1 MPSPTLPGTAMDAA
15 GARVGDAEARPR
27 RRPRVVIAGG
37 GFAGL
42 AAARE
47 LRFSDVDV
55 LVIDRRNHHIFQPLL
70 YQFATAVLAPS
81 DVAAPLRQLA
91 QRQRNVSVVLG
102 EVTAIDRAERCIE
115 VVSDG
120 AERRRIRY
128 DFLVLAL
135 GVSPSYFGHDEF
147 RAHAP
152 CLKNLADAELV
163 RSRILGA
170 YERAELS
177 GDIIERGRAMTFV
190 LVGAG
195 PTGVEL
201 AASIAQMAHVT
212 LRSNFRRIDPADT
225 RVVLLEG
232 APRILGSFSE
242 ALAADAQARLRS
254 LGVEVRTGATVTA
267 VDEDGVTVGGE
278 RIATR
283 TVLWTAGV
291 QAPAITRALG
301 TEIDK
306 AGRLR
311 VGADLT
317 LAGDSAIYAVGDI
330 ASVLDRG
337 RAVPGIAQGA
347 IQQGQYAG
355 RSIEARIKSMAP
367 PAPFRYADRGTM
379 AVVGKNFA
387 LLQKGDFGT
396 SGFFTWWLWALIHLV
411 YLPQLQ
417 NRLRVQAQWLVSY
430 FSGQRGSRLIAEPL
444 PAQPPVLQTGTAS
457 PRPLAASR
465 STA

>member
-1 MPSPTLPGTAMDAA
+1 MLTLPLPSNAIDAA
-15 GARVGDAEARPR
+15 GARVRDAEDRPR
-27 RRPRVVIAGG
+27 GRPRVVIAGG

-55 LVIDRRNHHIFQPLL
+55 VVIDRRNHHIFQPLL
-70 YQFATAVLAPS
+70 YQVATAVLAPS
-81 DVAAPLRQLA
+81 DIAAPLRQLA

-102 EVTAIDRAERCIE
+102 EVAGIDRDERCIE

-120 AERRRIRY
+120 LERRRIGY

-177 GDIIERGRAMTFV
+177 NDIIERRRAMTFV

-201 AASIAQMAHVT
+201 AASIAQMARVT
-212 LRSNFRRIDPADT
+212 LRSNFRRIDPAST

-242 ALAADAQARLRS
+242 ALAQAAQARLRR
-254 LGVEVRTGATVTA
+254 LGVEVRTHATVTA
-267 VDEDGVTVGGE
+267 VDENGVAVGGE
-278 RIATR
+278 RIETR

-291 QAPAITRALG
+291 QAPALTRALG
-301 TEIDK
+301 AEVDK

-317 LAGDSAIYAVGDI
+317 LATDSSIYAVGDV

-337 RAVPGIAQGA
+337 RVVPGIAQAA
-347 IQQGQYAG
+347 IQQGRHAG
-355 RSIEARIKSMAP
+355 LSIAARVRSMAP

-387 LLQKGDFGT
+387 LLQKGNFGT
-396 SGFFTWWLWALIHLV
+396 SGFITWWLWALIHIV

-430 FSGQRGSRLIAEPL
+430 FSGQRGSRLIAEPSPL
-444 PAQPPVLQTGTAS
+444 QEAVLQAAAAS
-457 PRPLAASR
+457 PGPRAATR
-465 STA
+465 SIP

>member
-1 MPSPTLPGTAMDAA
+1 MPSLPIPGAEMDGAS
-15 GARVGDAEARPR
+15 ARVCNAEVRPR
-27 RRPRVVIAGG
+27 SRPRVVIAGG

-47 LRFSDVDV
+47 LRFCDVDV
-55 LVIDRRNHHIFQPLL
+55 MVIDRRNHHIFQPLL
-70 YQFATAVLAPS
+70 YQVATAVLAPS

-91 QRQRNVSVVLG
+91 QRQRNVSIVLG
-102 EVTAIDRAERCIE
+102 EVTGIDREKRCVE
-115 VVSDG
+115 VASDG
-120 AERRRIRY
+120 MERRLIDY

-152 CLKNLADAELV
+152 CLKTLTDAELV

-177 GDIIERGRAMTFV
+177 NDILERGRSMTFV

-201 AASIAQMAHVT
+201 AASIAQMARTT
-212 LRSNFRRIDPADT
+212 LRSNFRHIDPADT

-242 ALAADAQARLRS
+242 SLAAAAQARLGG
-254 LGVEVRTGATVTA
+254 LGVEVRTHATVTA
-267 VDEDGVTVGGE
+267 VDENGVTFGGE
-278 RIATR
+278 RIETR

-291 QAPAITRALG
+291 QAPALTRVLG

-317 LAGDSAIYAVGDI
+317 LAADSAIYAVGDI

-337 RAVPGIAQGA
+337 RPVPGIAQAA
-347 IQQGQYAG
+347 IQQGRYAG
-355 RSIEARIKSMAP
+355 LSIAARVKSMAP

-396 SGFFTWWLWALIHLV
+396 SGFLTWWLWALLHIV

-430 FSGQRGSRLIAEPL
+430 FTGQRGSRLIAEPSPVQAPIL
-444 PAQPPVLQTGTAS
+444 PAATTS
-457 PRPLAASR
+457 PRPLAAIH

>member
-1 MPSPTLPGTAMDAA
+1 MSSLPVPATAMTA
-15 GARVGDAEARPR
+15 GAGDRDAEGRPR

-47 LRFSDVDV
+47 LRFCDVDV
-55 LVIDRRNHHIFQPLL
+55 LVIDRRNHQIFQPLL
-70 YQFATAVLAPS
+70 YQVATAVLAPS

-102 EVTAIDRAERCIE
+102 EVTGIDRDERCVE
-115 VVSDG
+115 VASDG
-120 AERRRIRY
+120 LERRRIGY

-152 CLKNLADAELV
+152 CLKNLTDAEPV

-177 GDIIERGRAMTFV
+177 NDIVERNRSMTFV

-201 AASIAQMAHVT
+201 AASIAQMARVT
-212 LRSNFRRIDPADT
+212 LRSNFRRIDPALT

-242 ALAADAQARLRS
+242 ALAAAAQARLRD
-254 LGVEVRTGATVTA
+254 LDVEVRTHAMVTA
-267 VDEDGVTVGGE
+267 VDENGVTVGGE
-278 RIATR
+278 RIETR

-291 QAPAITRALG
+291 QAPALTRELG

-317 LAGDSAIYAVGDI
+317 LAADSAIYAVGDV
-330 ASVLDRG
+330 ASVTDRG
-337 RAVPGIAQGA
+337 RVVPGIAQAA
-347 IQQGQYAG
+347 IQQGRYAG
-355 RSIEARIKSMAP
+355 LSIATRVKSMAP

-417 NRLRVQAQWLVSY
+417 NRLRVQVQWLVSY
-430 FSGQRGSRLIAEPL
+430 FSGQRGSRLIAEPS
-444 PAQPPVLQTGTAS
+444 PVPGPVVQAATATPP
-457 PRPLAASR
+457 PLAASR